1 MSVAIYDLTVP
12 TFTRQLEALINCLK
26 KAQNFAE
33 AKKIASDVLPN
44 FRLAADM
51 FPLSKQV
58 QIATDHARGA
68 CARLA
73 GIDAPVFEDNE
84 SSLPELIER
93 VQKTLDFVRTIRPE
107 QVNGSAERDI
117 VLQYPGIKLE
127 FKGLPYLLNF
137 ALPNFYFHATT
148 AYAILRHVGVDLGK
162 GDFLGNFR

>member
-1 MSVAIYDLTVP
+1 MSVAIHDLTVP
-12 TFTRQLEALINCLK
+12 TFVRQLEAVITCLK

-33 AKKIASDVLPN
+33 SRKIGSEVLPN

-58 QIATDHARGA
+58 QIMTDHARGA

-73 GIDAPVFEDNE
+73 GVEAPVFEDREN
-84 SSLPELIER
+84 SLPELIER
-93 VQKTLDFVRTIRPE
+93 VQKTLDFVRTIKPE
-107 QVNGSAERDI
+107 QVNGSADRDI

-137 ALPNFYFHATT
+137 ALPNFFFHAT
-148 AYAILRHVGVDLGK
+148 AVYAILRHVGVDLGK